1 MKKSIAV
8 ITNSDSRVAKHIH
21 DNLKKIFI
29 DEIDINNY
37 YVTTLDSG
45 VKIEEDLVVLM
56 IKEMGVGII
65 NQVKN
70 KNAMITIQRTV
81 REEYLYDIY
90 TIPDEVEVLVVNDAY
105 ETTLET
111 ISLLYQLGLKN
122 IKLIPFKKGT
132 DYSHIKIAITP
143 DEVAYV
149 PKHIEKIINIGQR
162 VIDMTSLVQIIN
174 RLDMNTQEISRR
186 LLEYS
191 KEIVSYSM
199 GINKTLKELHA
210 KNEELKTLL
219 DLSSDGILM
228 TNAEDKVMQYN
239 QALTQ
244 MLKIKSCRLGTEI
257 NDLLGEEFAKT
268 FKLAEIEEKLFNI
281 SSRDYLVSKKPIH
294 YYGQNSGFSY
304 NFKDVTQVKELERTL
319 NKQMCEKGLVAK
331 YTFDSIYSKS
341 TQMINMIDV
350 AKRMAMTDMT
360 VFIAGESGT
369 GKELFAQSIHNAS
382 PRNTK
387 PFVAVNCGALS
398 ESLLESELFGY
409 EAGAFTGALKN
420 GKTGLFEQAHKGT
433 IFLDEIGDMSKVMQ
447 TKLLRVLQEK
457 QVMRVGGK
465 HVVDIDVRIVVATH
479 KDLFEMVESGQ
490 FRKDLYFRINVFP
503 IELPSLK
510 DRSED
515 ILELLYR
522 FVDKN
527 IKLDLS
533 VVRFLEN
540 YEWGGNIRELKNVA
554 TYFRFLNKDQIGVE
568 DLPPYLLRN
577 HMKKMKVDKAECK
590 CVEEEA
596 SVYEEFDMPI
606 NLNLLKIMGMLKEEN
621 KSVGRNK
628 LSEMLSENGVS
639 LTPAEVR
646 KQLEYMKNNSLID
659 SKSGRSGSI
668 LSSEGY
674 KNYRKYILGKI

>member
-8 ITNSDSRVAKHIH
+8 ITNSDSRVAEHIH
-21 DNLKKIFI
+21 DNLKKIFK
-29 DEIDINNY
+29 DEIIINNY
-37 YVTTLDSG
+37 YLTTLDKN
-45 VKIEEDLVVLM
+45 VLIEEDLVLLM

-70 KNAMITIQRTV
+70 RESMITIQRTV

-90 TIPDEVEVLVVNDAY
+90 TIPDEMEVLVVNDAY

-122 IKLIPFKKGT
+122 IKLIPFKIGN

-143 DEVAYV
+143 DELPYV
-149 PKHIEKIINIGQR
+149 PKHIVKIINIGQR
-162 VIDMTSLVQIIN
+162 DIDMTSLIQIIN

-219 DLSSDGILM
+219 DLSSDAILM
-228 TNAEDKVMQYN
+228 TNAEEKVMQYN
-239 QALTQ
+239 QAFRQ
-244 MLKIKSCRLGTEI
+244 MLLPKKIDFAFDIK
-257 NDLLGEEFAKT
+257 NLLGDDFLNT
-268 FKLAEIEEKLFNI
+268 FRNDEIEEKLFNI
-281 SSRDYLVSKKPIH
+281 NSRDYLVSKKPIH

-331 YTFDSIYSKS
+331 YTFDSIHSKS
-341 TQMINMIDV
+341 SQMLSMIDV

-360 VFIAGESGT
+360 VYIAGESGT

-382 PRNTK
+382 PRYNK

-420 GKTGLFEQAHKGT
+420 GKMGLFEQAHKGT

-465 HVVDIDVRIVVATH
+465 NVVDIDVRIIVATH
-479 KDLFEMVESGQ
+479 KDLFEMVEEGQ

-510 DRSED
+510 DRRED
-515 ILELLYR
+515 ILELLHV
-522 FVDKN
+522 FLEKK
-527 IKLDLS
+527 IKLDTS
-533 VVRFLEN
+533 VLNFLKK

-554 TYFRFLNKDQIGVE
+554 TYFKFLNKDDISIE

-577 HMKKMKVDKAECK
+577 HMKKKEVDKQVCK
-590 CVEEEA
+590 CFEDDL
-596 SVYEEFDMPI
+596 SIYEEFELPI
-606 NLNLLKIMGMLKEEN
+606 NINLLKVMGILKEKN
-621 KSVGRNK
+621 KRLGRNK
-628 LSEMLSENGVS
+628 LSEMLNEIGVDI
-639 LTPAEVR
+639 TPSEVR
-646 KQLEYMKNNSLID
+646 RQLEYMKLNMLID
-659 SKSGRSGSI
+659 SKSGRNGSM
-668 LSSEGY
+668 LSVDGY
-674 KNYRKYILGKI
+674 KLYRKFIL

>member
-21 DNLKKIFI
+21 DNLKKIFK
-29 DEIDINNY
+29 DGVDINNY
-37 YVTTLDSG
+37 YLSTLDKN

-81 REEYLYDIY
+81 HEEYLYEIY

-122 IKLIPFKKGT
+122 IKLIPFKIGN

-143 DEVAYV
+143 DEVMYV

-174 RLDMNTQEISRR
+174 ILDMNTQEISRR

-228 TNAEDKVMQYN
+228 TNAEEKVMQYN
-239 QALTQ
+239 QAFTQ
-244 MLKIKSCRLGTEI
+244 MLTIKSCKLASDIKEV
-257 NDLLGEEFAKT
+257 LGEEFLKT
-268 FKLAEIEEKLFNI
+268 FKLPEIDEKLFNVN
-281 SSRDYLVSKKPIH
+281 SRDYLVSKKPIH

-331 YTFDSIYSKS
+331 YTFDSIHSKS
-341 TQMINMIDV
+341 SQMINMIDV

-382 PRNTK
+382 PRNMK
-387 PFVAVNCGALS
+387 PFVAINCGALS

-420 GKTGLFEQAHKGT
+420 GKMGLFEQAHKGT

-465 HVVDIDVRIVVATH
+465 HVVDIDVRVIVATH
-479 KDLFEMVESGQ
+479 KDLFEMVEDGQ

-522 FVDKN
+522 FVEKK
-527 IKLDLS
+527 IKLDVS
-533 VVRFLEN
+533 VIKFLEN
-540 YEWGGNIRELKNVA
+540 YEWSGNIRELKNVA
-554 TYFRFLNKDQIGVE
+554 TYIRFLNKDKIRVE

-577 HMKKMKVDKAECK
+577 HMKKIEVKKPPRK
-590 CVEEEA
+590 CVEEEP

-606 NLNLLKIMGMLKEEN
+606 NLNLIKIMGLLKEEN
-621 KSVGRNK
+621 KSIGRNK
-628 LSEMLSENGVS
+628 LSEMLSEHGVDM
-639 LTPAEVR
+639 TPAEIR
-646 KQLEYMKNNSLID
+646 KQLEYMKSNSFVA

-674 KNYRKYILGKI
+674 KLYRKFILENI